1 MRNASSAAV
10 LLTVVLAACATGGPV
25 TVRSYG
31 VAAPAKQPGCG
42 LEVFQKPPNRP
53 YDTLAEIES
62 HVTNVPPQGALSVVK
77 PKACE
82 LGADAI
88 IVERNMVL
96 NEFGHV
102 LVSVTA
108 IRWPT
113 AAPPP
118 PAEVAPTAVT
128 TVTPP
133 PAEVS
138 PSQVTTAAPLSP
150 APEEQHVPLNP
161 REPKR

>member
-10 LLTVVLAACATGGPV
+10 LATAVLAACATGGPV

-31 VAAPAKQPGCG
+31 VSAPAKQPGCG
-42 LEVFQKPPNRP
+42 LEVLQKPPARP
-53 YDTLAEIES
+53 YDTLGEIES
-62 HVTNVPPQGALSVVK
+62 HVTNVPPEGALSVVK

-102 LVSVTA
+102 LVAVTA

-113 AAPPP
+113 AAPATE
-118 PAEVAPTAVT
+118 PAAVT
-128 TVTPP
+128 TATPAAP
-133 PAEVS
+133 EPATA
-138 PSQVTTAAPLSP
+138 TTAAPP
-150 APEEQHVPLNP
+150 ATAEEHVPLNP